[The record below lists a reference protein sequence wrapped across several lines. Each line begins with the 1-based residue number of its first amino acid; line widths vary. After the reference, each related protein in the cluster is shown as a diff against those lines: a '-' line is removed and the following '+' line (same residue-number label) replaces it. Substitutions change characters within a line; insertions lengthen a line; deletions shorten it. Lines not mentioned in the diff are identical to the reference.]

1 MREGLI
7 AVPKFDNSGNSLAF
21 LAESLMASLAKH
33 FGGVTVIDAI
43 GCWVDP
49 QTGKL
54 YREPVTQVITAYD
67 PSCPAHDDFLRGAA
81 KQIGE
86 AGEQLAMYVRY
97 ASGEVEIIDTRRPAT
112 AKQAA

>member
-7 AVPKFDNSGNSLAF
+7 AVPKCDNAGNSLAF
-21 LAESLMASLAKH
+21 LAESLMMTLAKH

-43 GCWVDP
+43 GCWIDP
-49 QTGKL
+49 ETGKL

-67 PSCPAHDDFLRGAA
+67 PDCKAHDDFLRGVA

-86 AGEQLAMYVRY
+86 AGQQLAMYVRY
-97 ASGEVEIIDTRRPAT
+97 ASGTVEILDTRPAS
-112 AKQAA
+112 AQQAA